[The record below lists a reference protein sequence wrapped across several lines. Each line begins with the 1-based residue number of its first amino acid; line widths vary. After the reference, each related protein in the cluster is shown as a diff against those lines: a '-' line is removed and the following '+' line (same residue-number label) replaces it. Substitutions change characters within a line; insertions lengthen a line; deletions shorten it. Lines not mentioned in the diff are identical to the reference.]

1 MKATV
6 VSYRRGRH
14 TQRPNQMLLVADGID
29 SKSKAAALVGKR
41 VTWTSPGQK
50 KKQLSGTITAP
61 HGRKGVVRA
70 RFPKGLP
77 GEAIMKEVD
86 VAA

>member
-14 TQRPNQMLLVADGID
+14 TQRSNQMLLVAEGVD
-29 SKSKAAALVGKR
+29 SKSKAAALTGKR
-41 VTWTSPGQK
+41 VVWVSAGRK

-70 RFPKGLP
+70 RFPNGLP
-77 GEAIMKEVD
+77 GEAIFQD
-86 VAA
+86 VEIA